1 MLEMVPSKTS
11 RSLSRRFFGSRISSK
26 SLSTLIIS
34 LASFILVLSPLCF
47 NTVSGQ
53 EDINSSSLVVGENE
67 ELVIFGPEYAVKGNV
82 VIREGGS
89 LEIRDTDFEIFQ
101 EEQGQYEVILER
113 SASLKLVDSELISE
127 KEISMELDPGS
138 ELELVNSSMGLP
150 GEMTGSAKSVEVID
164 SKISAGKINLNLDDS
179 IMSQRSVIDAE
190 RTLISSPEAHF
201 ELSVLHTELILHSY
215 TEAALY
221 GSSLESIDVKQNS
234 EAEIYGELS
243 ISLKDLLGIPVGGAE
258 IRVERRDD
266 DWEYISETDRDGRWN
281 GFIPSEIIDP
291 ERSLYKGNYHISV
304 EHSGITNETAVS
316 FPPVEK
322 MTPDRG
328 LDEISVNR
336 DMKLSRVV
344 PPSDYYHDSDFDL
357 VVDGDKEIDIETYPN
372 EGIDNYIQD
381 GNIYLDD
388 QGTLKIGENSRF
400 KVLQRDERYRVEM
413 RGSSELKVQNDGS
426 IRSDRPL
433 NIYLYG
439 DSSLS
444 LDGADLEIGSLYMG
458 GSSTF
463 TAKNT
468 RIDAEHI
475 RFQGEHFEV
484 QDSILNS
491 KSLDVEAEN
500 LTFRGS
506 SVDTA
511 YNVTLAAEDFEI
523 VDMDFV
529 RSVFFKSEVAHEI
542 SITNVTA
549 DEIVPLGDI
558 TINRRWRL
566 YVEIYNGEDR
576 LVPFV
581 DMDIYRQ
588 GPLERELVESMLVE
602 DGRVEVPLKSEII
615 TSDRTRFVGNY
626 VLEAEK
632 EVNGDMMYSETSM
645 IAVDGNRE
653 TEIRF
658 LEEFPYSIVVDVE
671 VPSEVAPNEV
681 FEIRGRATYEGT
693 GLQVENAVV
702 EIVIERQN
710 DDMIWNTTTDSQGRF
725 ELDVE
730 APTAVGTYPLQ
741 IRVDDEYMRM
751 EAEETRSLEVT
762 RGVDGTIN
770 HFLFVTTIGRFM
782 TVLIIIV
789 LMIFAYKLTNTL
801 FEKEK
806 VPGLG
811 GKADITERILNQ
823 E

>member
-523 VDMDFV
+523 ADLDFV

-558 TINRRWRL
+558 TINRRWHL

-602 DGRVEVPLKSEII
+602 DGRVEVALKSEII

-693 GLQVENAVV
+693 GLQVENAAV
-702 EIVIERQN
+702 EIVIERRN
-710 DDMIWNTTTDSQGRF
+710 DDMIWNTTTDAQGRF

-730 APTAVGTYPLQ
+730 APAAVGTYPLQ

-770 HFLFVTTIGRFM
+770 HFLFVTTMGRFM

-811 GKADITERILNQ
+811 GNTDITERILNQ